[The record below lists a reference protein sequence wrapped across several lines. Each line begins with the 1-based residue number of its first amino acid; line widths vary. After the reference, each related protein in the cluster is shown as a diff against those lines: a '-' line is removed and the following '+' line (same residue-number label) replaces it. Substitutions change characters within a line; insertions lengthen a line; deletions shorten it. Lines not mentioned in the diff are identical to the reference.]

1 MGAACVLELCS
12 SASQEQQ
19 RLQTIAHCLSGLL
32 AVTQLVPGRAMLAG
46 KCTWGSPIANV
57 GVCPSQLVRVGSRT
71 CMRAAMLQLQV
82 TTAVCI
88 LRDFATQWSHE
99 KGQPRGNERKALSSA
114 NKPLSEQ
121 KERRMV

>member
-32 AVTQLVPGRAMLAG
+32 AVTQLVPNRDMLAG

-57 GVCPSQLVRVGSRT
+57 GVCPSQLVRVSSRP
-71 CMRAAMLQLQV
+71 CMQAVMLQLQL
-82 TTAVCI
+82 TTAACI

-99 KGQPRGNERKALSSA
+99 KGQPRGARGKHCLLQIS
-114 NKPLSEQ
+114 Q
-121 KERRMV
+121 